1 MIRINISQFSIPSQ
15 QLCKHVMTLVILKNY
30 FNFNLKTNNPPLVA
44 QEIQYLVHK
53 LRTQEIEIF
62 TWQATH
68 L

>member
-1 MIRINISQFSIPSQ
+1 MQTCDD
-15 QLCKHVMTLVILKNY
+15 LGHLKNY
-30 FNFNLKTNNPPLVA
+30 LNFNLQTHNPTLVA

-62 TWQATH
+62 IWQPTH